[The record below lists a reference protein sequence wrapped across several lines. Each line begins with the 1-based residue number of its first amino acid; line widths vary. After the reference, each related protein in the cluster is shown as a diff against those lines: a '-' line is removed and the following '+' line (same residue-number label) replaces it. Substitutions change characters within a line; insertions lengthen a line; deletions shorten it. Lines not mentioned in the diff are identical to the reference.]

1 MNIHE
6 LSAVLASITPRC
18 LGCGGECHLPSAM
31 FITAK
36 ADAPDPQ
43 YDRAFN
49 VSAVLLCASCLKHA
63 SGKFSTVEPNGS
75 TLSPKEIAA
84 RIHKLCTEHQWT
96 LQCSCKHV
104 LDDAPDH
111 YTAILAL
118 TNTRFFVFTF
128 CRQCVVAFQSVCDAL
143 GSIYRGLG
151 KRRLTSG
158 RYVYLPSQKTIAP
171 QPPNIGDN

>member
-1 MNIHE
+1 MNINE

-18 LGCGGECHLPSAM
+18 LGCGGECHLPSVM

-36 ADAPDPQ
+36 AYATDPQ

-49 VSAVLLCASCLKHA
+49 VSVVLLCASCLKHA
-63 SGKFSTVEPNGS
+63 SRKFSTVEPNGS
-75 TLSPKEIAA
+75 TLSPKEIATEVHTFF
-84 RIHKLCTEHQWT
+84 IEHQ
-96 LQCSCKHV
+96 LKVQCSCNHV
-104 LDDAPDH
+104 VDDAPEH
-111 YTAILAL
+111 YTAILAI

-143 GSIYRGLG
+143 GSIYCGLSR
-151 KRRLTSG
+151 RRLTSG
-158 RYVYLPSQKTIAP
+158 RYVYLPSQKTLAP